1 MRVQNYLLE
10 VSHNSTI
17 GLKRKNWL
25 LNRPNKQS
33 NFFNQKILKTIR
45 SEQSES
51 R

>member
-25 LNRPNKQS
+25 LNRPNKHS
-33 NFFNQKILKTIR
+33 NFLIKKFQKTIR